1 MTTKE
6 RLFALLDAQ
15 RGSFVSGEELATALN
30 LSRAAVSKA
39 MKALRQEGYAIE
51 AVTNR
56 RYRLSG

>member
-30 LSRAAVSKA
+30 LFTQF
-39 MKALRQEGYAIE
+39 L
-51 AVTNR
+51 
-56 RYRLSG
+56 

>member
-39 MKALRQEGYAIE
+39 MKALRQRHLHQHGSA
-51 AVTNR
+51 
-56 RYRLSG
+56 LSG

>member
-6 RLFALLDAQ
+6 RLFTLLDAQ
-15 RGSFVSGEELATALN
+15 RGSFVSGEELAAALN

-56 RYRLSG
+56 G